1 MQKNNSYRFRR
12 IYNATDLNRMTK
24 KATIELLTKKSN
36 SSDDRRKPAKT
47 LSQAVKNRRSEI
59 KTAARKL
66 INDTFVNEKF
76 KFPIRITNNGIKEW
90 TNQPHIL
97 YAEKNEMLLNIKSV
111 IRKAEYLGRMSRQPN
126 DDYSSYLF
134 STKIRG
140 IESWIIVRKYDRV
153 EDYVIHSIS
162 DNHSIIEHLEKE
174 EKDVD

>member
-76 KFPIRITNNGIKEW
+76 KFPIRQSQHFT
-90 TNQPHIL
+90 TP
-97 YAEKNEMLLNIKSV
+97 
-111 IRKAEYLGRMSRQPN
+111 RKR
-126 DDYSSYLF
+126 
-134 STKIRG
+134 
-140 IESWIIVRKYDRV
+140 RKGC
-153 EDYVIHSIS
+153 
-162 DNHSIIEHLEKE
+162 
-174 EKDVD
+174 